1 MKQQLSRDLI
11 ESLSARVRNTI
22 LEVKQFKKSDPE
34 ILMSKPAPGSW
45 SVSQVLNHLNSY
57 GKYYLPLIE
66 ASLKENT
73 APASKYF
80 TPGFLGNY
88 FTKSMLPKQ
97 GVVKNKMKSPVG
109 HLAASDPDSH
119 EMIEEFLTQEYLLLE
134 LLAQAESVDLNAI
147 RIPISL
153 TKMIR
158 LKLGD
163 VFSFIVAHH
172 ERHFVQI
179 RNAMRAIEN
188 NRVPA

>member
-1 MKQQLSRDLI
+1 MKQQLSSDLLQD
-11 ESLSARVRNTI
+11 LSARVRNTI
-22 LEVKQFKKSDPE
+22 LEVQLLKKSDPE
-34 ILMSKPAPGSW
+34 ILMCKPAPGSW
-45 SVSQVLNHLNSY
+45 SIAQILDHLNSY

-66 ASLKENT
+66 ARLKGYKGD
-73 APASKYF
+73 ASEYF

-88 FTKSMLPKQ
+88 FTKSMLPKE

-109 HLAASDPDSH
+109 HVAANDPDSH

-153 TKMIR
+153 TQVIR

-163 VFSFIVAHH
+163 VFNFIVAHH
-172 ERHFVQI
+172 DRHFVQI
-179 RNAMRAIEN
+179 RNVLRAVEN
-188 NRVPA
+188 HHMPA

>member
-1 MKQQLSRDLI
+1 MKQQLSRDLL
-11 ESLSARVRNTI
+11 ENLSSRVRNTI
-22 LEVKQFKKSDPE
+22 LEVQQLKKPDPE
-34 ILMSKPAPGSW
+34 ILMTRPAPGSW
-45 SVSQVLNHLNSY
+45 SVAQVLNHLNSY

-66 ASLKENT
+66 AKLKDYKRNG
-73 APASKYF
+73 SDYF

-88 FTKSMLPKQ
+88 FTKSMLPKE
-97 GVVKNKMKSPVG
+97 GMVTNKMKAPAG
-109 HLAASDPDSH
+109 HVAANDPAIH

-134 LLAQAESVDLNAI
+134 LLAQAEFVDLNAI

-163 VFSFIVAHH
+163 VFNFIVAHH

-179 RNAMRAIEN
+179 RNVLSAVEK

>member
-1 MKQQLSRDLI
+1 MKKQSSRELLENLST
-11 ESLSARVRNTI
+11 RVRNTI
-22 LEVKQFKKSDPE
+22 LEVKQFRKSDPD

-45 SVSQVLNHLNSY
+45 SVAQVLDHLNSY

-66 ASLKENT
+66 AKLKAGNK
-73 APASKYF
+73 AASAYF

-88 FTKSMLPKQ
+88 FTKSMLPKE
-97 GVVKNKMKSPVG
+97 GVIRNKMKSPAG
-109 HLAASDPDSH
+109 HFAAEDPDSH
-119 EMIEEFLTQEYLLLE
+119 ETIEEFLTQQYLLLE
-134 LLAQAESVDLNAI
+134 LLTQSQSVDLNAI

-153 TKMIR
+153 TKLIR